1 MNMAKSSN
9 SRQIKT
15 DHTATKPKNSGQENP
30 RQKVPVWGW
39 ALIVIGVILGGYL
52 LMRNIRQQEPATSNL
67 PAEISV
73 TEAAKLEQQDWFFLD
88 VREPSE
94 WEEVHIPYATL
105 IPLGE
110 LNSRLSEIPK
120 DKNIVV
126 VCRSGNRSA
135 VGRDLLIN
143 SGFTNVTSMAGG
155 MNTWQARGHPV
166 VTGP

>member
-1 MNMAKSSN
+1 
-9 SRQIKT
+9 
-15 DHTATKPKNSGQENP
+15 
-30 RQKVPVWGW
+30 
-39 ALIVIGVILGGYL
+39 
-52 LMRNIRQQEPATSNL
+52 MRNIGQQEPATSNL

-94 WEEVHIPYATL
+94 WEEAHIPYATL

-155 MNTWQARGHPV
+155 MNTWQAKGFPV

>member
-1 MNMAKSSN
+1 M
-9 SRQIKT
+9 
-15 DHTATKPKNSGQENP
+15 PL
-30 RQKVPVWGW
+30 WLL
-39 ALIVIGVILGGYL
+39 ALIVVGVFVASYL
-52 LMRNIRQQEPATSNL
+52 IIRNQDQKQPIVNNVPS
-67 PAEISV
+67 EISV
-73 TEAAKLEQQDWFFLD
+73 ADAAKLEQQDWYFLD

>member
-1 MNMAKSSN
+1 M
-9 SRQIKT
+9 
-15 DHTATKPKNSGQENP
+15 PL
-30 RQKVPVWGW
+30 WLL
-39 ALIVIGVILGGYL
+39 ALIVVGVFVASYL
-52 LMRNIRQQEPATSNL
+52 IIRNQDQKQPVVNNVPS
-67 PAEISV
+67 EISV

-94 WEEVHIPYATL
+94 WEEAHIPYATL

>member
-1 MNMAKSSN
+1 MNMAKSN
-9 SRQIKT
+9 NYRQ
-15 DHTATKPKNSGQENP
+15 DRTATKPKNSGQEKP
-30 RQKVPVWGW
+30 RWKVPVWGW
-39 ALIVIGVILGGYL
+39 ALIVTGVILGGYL
-52 LMRNIRQQEPATSNL
+52 LMRNIGQQEPATSNL

-94 WEEVHIPYATL
+94 WEEAHIPYATL

-155 MNTWQARGHPV
+155 MNTWQAKGFPV

>member
-1 MNMAKSSN
+1 MKMAKSTN
-9 SRQIKT
+9 SRQKKNISSANKT
-15 DHTATKPKNSGQENP
+15 KSKVGQRKNQTMP
-30 RQKVPVWGW
+30 LWLL
-39 ALIVIGVILGGYL
+39 ALIVVGVFVASYL
-52 LMRNIRQQEPATSNL
+52 IIRNQDQKQPVVNNVPS
-67 PAEISV
+67 EISV
-73 TEAAKLEQQDWFFLD
+73 ADAAKLEQQDWYFLD